1 MWHRNL
7 RLAFAAVTLAVVAP
21 RLEAQ
26 VTAVPPGVA
35 VLRAYEIPER
45 LLAACP
51 ELSLS
56 ADQIRALKGFAADLR
71 LEDTRQRV
79 GSKPWLTAARLT
91 SPERAYT
98 RALGLVDAKERSRS
112 AAQFAA
118 LVPRCR

>member
-1 MWHRNL
+1 MWCRNL
-7 RLAFAAVTLAVVAP
+7 RLAVAAVALAVIAP

-26 VTAVPPGVA
+26 VNTIPPGIA
-35 VLRAYEIPER
+35 ALQAYEIPER
-45 LLAACP
+45 LLTACP

-56 ADQIRALKGFAADLR
+56 VEQIRALKELAADLR
-71 LEDTRQRV
+71 LEDARHRV
-79 GSKPWLTAARLT
+79 GSKPWLTAARVT
-91 SPERAYT
+91 SPQRAYT